1 MRHEIFANNAKQVF
15 LRSVDDSNG
24 AEELRRIP
32 KRIWLSLQSN
42 DIHVATGAYIDLI
55 KIGESNIRN
64 LLSHKIRAVVA

>member
-1 MRHEIFANNAKQVF
+1 MRHDIFSTDSKQVF

-32 KRIWLSLQSN
+32 NRIWLSLQSN
-42 DIHVATGAYIDLI
+42 DINIATGAYIDLI